1 MFHPAVGMFVTLP
14 VAAYPDNP
22 ASHIVRN
29 QWFGSV
35 TVRED
40 HQAVI
45 FMFVGIVDGL
55 LERGSAASDDCDV
68 AHDLL
73 QGLNHT
79 DSAVKLDNI
88 HLGEA
93 IAECAVDD
101 TVEVGQVFGR
111 DGSAHIHRHQQL
123 GVETADGAHI
133 VEAGAAIGTHAGK
146 FAHRGEDA
154 GTEAGQDI
162 PPVDAGTGGRLEH
175 LGEAAGERAP
185 LPLLL
190 LLEALLQKFCA
201 TRFSMIR
208 RILRQGAMQF
218 FIIYLVYVSYKYTPD
233 WNKSFS
239 DSEIF
244 SYTFFQNPIL
254 ARLQLPDND
263 SSSQYLRRSA
273 RLAFSP
279 ESTYPTA
286 ALRAMFS
293 ILPPEKA

>member
-1 MFHPAVGMFVTLP
+1 MFVTLP
-14 VAAYPDNP
+14 IVAYPDNP
-22 ASHIVRN
+22 AAHIVRN
-29 QWFGSV
+29 QWFGSI

-45 FMFVGIVDGL
+45 LMFVGIVDGL
-55 LERGSAASDDCDV
+55 LERGATAADNSDV
-68 AHDLL
+68 THDLL
-73 QGLNHT
+73 
-79 DSAVKLDNI
+79 KRLDYAYATVELDYI
-88 HLGEA
+88 HLSEA
-93 IAECAVDD
+93 IAKCAIDD
-101 TVEVGQVFGR
+101 TVKVGQVLRGN
-111 DGSAHIHRHQQL
+111 GSTHVYSDQKL
-123 GVETADGAHI
+123 GVEAADGPHI
-133 VEAGAAIGTHAGK
+133 LETSAAVGTHASKLADRGK
-146 FAHRGEDA
+146 DA

-175 LGEAAGERAP
+175 LCETSGERAP

-190 LLEALLQKFCA
+190 LREALLQKFCA

-233 WNKSFS
+233 WNNSFS